1 MSERERTAM
10 TGGAGM
16 PGGAISGERAGAFAS
31 RSWHGTAFLV
41 EALVLLLFLV
51 ASLGIFMQA
60 FARARATGSQA
71 AQLERAVAL
80 ASDMAERFCADPAA
94 VSAPVEEGGL
104 VAACD
109 VEAPADGEATP
120 LRATITVTD
129 ADGDVVFELT
139 TARATGDAGA
149 AGTAGTPSPADVP
162 SPTARDGEA
171 G

>member
-10 TGGAGM
+10 TGGADM
-16 PGGAISGERAGAFAS
+16 AAGGASGERAGAFAS

-60 FARARATGSQA
+60 FARARATGAQA
-71 AQLERAVAL
+71 AQLESAVAL
-80 ASDMAERFCADPAA
+80 ASDMAERFCADPA
-94 VSAPVEEGGL
+94 SASEPAQEDGL
-104 VAACD
+104 TATCD
-109 VEAPADGEATP
+109 VEAPSDGEVAT

-129 ADGDVVFELT
+129 ADGTVVYELA
-139 TARATGDAGA
+139 TARAAGA
-149 AGTAGTPSPADVP
+149 AAADSAATPAPAH
-162 SPTARDGEA
+162 DGKV